1 VDDPNVKRSL
11 ADDPNFF
18 DHLNDLDRG
27 LHTARSAPAP
37 SGQAQPIPAQPLPP
51 LAPRSHLSD
60 PPRHRPLL
68 DLFPVAPF
76 GSQPSRRPMPPTA
89 VAPSPPEVPQPRD
102 LTAPFP
108 SREHERVMATVLTAI
123 RDRDAVTVVT
133 GEPGVGTTTLCRALV
148 RRLDRQTFASL
159 VLQPLGS
166 VEDLLK
172 TMLVDFGVVGRG
184 GIAGVAIVPRDA
196 LVAALRSFIASL
208 GPLRASAAVIIDDA
222 GQQPAAMLEALGE
235 LIGRGDAA
243 PGLLVVLAGR
253 PQLKARLADR
263 PKLRPLDAAIR
274 SRVELGPLARDEMAG
289 YVEQRL
295 SVTGPTDRVPFDE
308 RALDRIFE
316 LSRGV
321 PGVVNLLCDRALAV
335 ATSRSAA
342 TIDASMIVVA
352 APEQRADAPPVPAAR
367 PTAKILVV
375 AALLAA
381 FTFAGASA
389 GLWIF
394 RDDAARTFELWQ
406 NVPAAPAAPALLQP
420 DPLRAISPPGGAP
433 GDQRSVNP
441 RVTAPI

>member
-1 VDDPNVKRSL
+1 V
-11 ADDPNFF
+11 
-18 DHLNDLDRG
+18 
-27 LHTARSAPAP
+27 
-37 SGQAQPIPAQPLPP
+37 
-51 LAPRSHLSD
+51 
-60 PPRHRPLL
+60 
-68 DLFPVAPF
+68 
-76 GSQPSRRPMPPTA
+76 
-89 VAPSPPEVPQPRD
+89 
-102 LTAPFP
+102 
-108 SREHERVMATVLTAI
+108 
-123 RDRDAVTVVT
+123 
-133 GEPGVGTTTLCRALV
+133 
-148 RRLDRQTFASL
+148 
-159 VLQPLGS
+159 
-166 VEDLLK
+166 LK